1 MIFTEFAPNETIH
14 DALLSLSVIFQPW
27 RWKQGKE
34 LELIQKKINSYFPKT
49 NTLFFL
55 TGRATLFFLLSSLH
69 LNNQDEIMVTGFTC
83 EAVVLP
89 VIQKGCKPIY
99 VDIEQETLSM
109 DFADLRKKITPQTKG
124 IILQH
129 TFGMIPKYRNEVLE
143 LAKGK
148 NIFVI
153 EDLAHGFNPKN
164 SHLLTPSDKTA
175 LILSFGR
182 SKAVS
187 SVFGGGV
194 VLSNK
199 KIIQSIE
206 NKTKTQLTYPSFFY
220 ILRLLMYKPIAIIIK
235 VSYSFGI
242 GKLFHYISKYLRL
255 LIAEITLKEKK
266 SEYDIVFEKRFPNS
280 LAILLDHQLSQ
291 FDSNQKN
298 RIEISNLYKT
308 QLQKTTISSSKNIP
322 ILRFPILVDNRELIL
337 NEFSKQNIF
346 LGQWYNQPVAPF
358 PLPLKKVEY
367 IIGMCPVAENMC
379 KHIINLPTT
388 VTKKEAMLI
397 IKRCAFLINK

>member
-1 MIFTEFAPNETIH
+1 MVKSIRA
-14 DALLSLSVIFQPW
+14 DA
-27 RWKQGKE
+27 K
-34 LELIQKKINSYFPKT
+34 Y
-49 NTLFFL
+49 
-55 TGRATLFFLLSSLH
+55 SSP
-69 LNNQDEIMVTGFTC
+69 F
-83 EAVVLP
+83 
-89 VIQKGCKPIY
+89 
-99 VDIEQETLSM
+99 
-109 DFADLRKKITPQTKG
+109 
-124 IILQH
+124 
-129 TFGMIPKYRNEVLE
+129 
-143 LAKGK
+143 LAKK
-148 NIFVI
+148 
-153 EDLAHGFNPKN
+153 
-164 SHLLTPSDKTA
+164 KTA
-175 LILSFGR
+175 LLFRANS
-182 SKAVS
+182 VNS
-187 SVFGGGV
+187 SV
-194 VLSNK
+194 
-199 KIIQSIE
+199 I
-206 NKTKTQLTYPSFFY
+206 YC
-220 ILRLLMYKPIAIIIK
+220 
-235 VSYSFGI
+235 
-242 GKLFHYISKYLRL
+242 
-255 LIAEITLKEKK
+255 
-266 SEYDIVFEKRFPNS
+266 FEKRFPNS